1 VWYIQDRNCTR
12 YLLPSKYSQ
21 KILQNKDF
29 QTVAGVGEGGIS
41 GRDTSE
47 CLPEDFH
54 DVESGCGHF
63 HHLSEVGVAAVL
75 GSVRLECVLEGV
87 EGIFHA
93 FSKVSGLFSASCS
106 FR

>member
-12 YLLPSKYSQ
+12 YLLPPKYSR

-29 QTVAGVGEGGIS
+29 QSVAGVGEGGIS

-47 CLPEDFH
+47 CPPEDFR
-54 DVESGCGHF
+54 DVEPGCGHF
-63 HHLSEVGVAAVL
+63 HCLSEGGVAAVL
-75 GSVRLECVLEGV
+75 GSVRLEYVLEGV
-87 EGIFHA
+87 EEIFHA
-93 FSKVSGLFSASCS
+93 FSNVLGAFSASCS